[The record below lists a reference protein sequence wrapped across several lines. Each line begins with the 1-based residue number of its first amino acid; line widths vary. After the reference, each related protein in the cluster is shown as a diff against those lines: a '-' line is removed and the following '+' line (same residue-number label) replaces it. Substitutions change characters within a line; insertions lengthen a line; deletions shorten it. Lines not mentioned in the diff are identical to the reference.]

1 MKKRV
6 LLIHNFYQIG
16 GGEHTVFENEHN
28 LLLKNGH
35 EVFVY
40 SRDNDELKHSVW
52 KLLCLPFTTTWSFKT
67 YFEVRNTIKRQGI
80 DIVHCHNTF
89 PLISPSVYYAARSL
103 KVPVVQTI
111 HNFRFLCPNG
121 LFFCDGAICEQ
132 CRESGS
138 FVPAVKKSCYRGSSL
153 QTAVVAVMLRIHR
166 ILGTYRKI
174 NYIFLTD
181 FNKQK
186 FDKLIDVY
194 GNNVFVK
201 PNFIPEN
208 GLCVQSKPEKPI
220 FVYAGRL
227 DKNKGID
234 FLLEA
239 WKKMPGEYE
248 LHIFG
253 DGAYKQECEVAA
265 SEQKNIRFL
274 GFRPQKEVLEVLSN
288 ASVLVYPSVWYET
301 FGMSWAESFSLG
313 RPALVPALG
322 NHGEFVTQSQGGLT
336 YESGN
341 IDAFCRAAKKLI
353 ENWETYSNNAWQF
366 FEKNLRADS
375 NYEKLSGI
383 YDEVK
388 HIR

>member
-1 MKKRV
+1 MV
-6 LLIHNFYQIG
+6 HNFYQIG
-16 GGEHTVFENEHN
+16 GGEHTVFENENN
-28 LLLKNGH
+28 LLLENGH

-67 YFEVRNTIKRQGI
+67 FFEVRNMIKRHGI
-80 DIVHCHNTF
+80 DVVHCHNTF

-103 KVPVVQTI
+103 QIPVVQTI

-138 FVPAVKKSCYRGSSL
+138 FVPAVKKGCYRRSGL
-153 QTAVVAVMLRIHR
+153 QTAVVAAMLRIHR

-186 FDKLIDVY
+186 FDKLIDVH

-201 PNFIPEN
+201 PNFIPDN

-239 WKKMPGEYE
+239 WKKMPQEYE
-248 LHIFG
+248 LHILG
-253 DGAYKQECEVAA
+253 DGTYKQKCETAAAEC
-265 SEQKNIRFL
+265 KNISFF
-274 GFRPQKEVLEVLSN
+274 GFKAREDVMVKLAN
-288 ASVLVYPSVWYET
+288 AAVLVFPSVCYE
-301 FGMSWAESFSLG
+301 GYSMAIAESLSVAKPVL
-313 RPALVPALG
+313 AADLG
-322 NHGEFVTQSQGGLT
+322 NHGDVIRQSQGGLT
-336 YESGN
+336 YESGKVE
-341 IDAFCRAAKKLI
+341 AFCRAAKELI
-353 ENWETYSNNAWQF
+353 ENWDTYSNNACRF